1 MSAVLADMTAGL
13 RDPVHGAQQVFRT
26 VLGAMSHPGRMQ
38 RLPATAIDGLK
49 PLMTMDRL
57 PAFGIGVSAVL
68 LALLDV
74 ETSVFLIGTCASAE
88 AHAYLRFHTGV
99 RAATSVQDA
108 TFVVARANELDA
120 AWWSRMD
127 LGSDEAPQGGVTLI
141 VDVDASAPDADAP
154 RLVLRGPGIA
164 HEAALQARGIP
175 LAFWQWRIALQAV
188 LPRGVDLVLADD
200 TTIAALPRSTRVTL
214 ADAPCT

>member
-1 MSAVLADMTAGL
+1 MTAGL

-38 RLPATAIDGLK
+38 PIPVAAIDGLT
-49 PLMTMDRL
+49 PFMTIDGL
-57 PAFGIGVSAVL
+57 PAFGVGVSAVL

-74 ETSVFLIGTCASAE
+74 ETSVFLVGTCASAE

-108 TFVVARANELDA
+108 TFVVARASELDA
-120 AWWSRMD
+120 AWWSLMNP
-127 LGSDEAPQGGVTLI
+127 GSDEAPQDGATLI
-141 VDVDASAPDADAP
+141 LEVDTPTADADAP

-164 HEAALQARGIP
+164 HETALQVRGIPRAFWKWRVALQA
-175 LAFWQWRIALQAV
+175 L
-188 LPRGVDLVLADD
+188 LPRGIDLVLADD
-200 TTIAALPRSTRVTL
+200 TTITALPRSTRVTL
-214 ADAPCT
+214 GDSPCT